1 MNGWSPILNRPRT
14 PCLNTGVSLGRYFDA
29 PSAFFFRRTGLY
41 DVWGKRRVEE
51 GMMKIMDYLKEEWVI
66 PDLKGTDKQSILREL
81 SGVLVRPCQVA
92 SVEEL
97 LQVLLDR
104 EKLGSTGIGEGI
116 AIPHGRLK
124 KLKKFFISFGRSIK
138 GVDFDSIDRNLSR
151 LFFLVMAPENSAV
164 DNLKLLSRIVN
175 LLKDS
180 SFKKRLI
187 EASSQKELFQIIS
200 EEDEKY

>member
-1 MNGWSPILNRPRT
+1 
-14 PCLNTGVSLGRYFDA
+14 
-29 PSAFFFRRTGLY
+29 
-41 DVWGKRRVEE
+41 
-51 GMMKIMDYLKEEWVI
+51 MKILDYLDEEWVI
-66 PDLKGTDKQSILREL
+66 ADLQGLDKTSLLKEL
-81 SGVLVRPCQVA
+81 SSVLVKPCKVT

-124 KLKKFFISFGRSIK
+124 KLKKFFISFGRSVK
-138 GVDFDSIDRNLSR
+138 GVDFDSIDRKPSQ

-164 DNLKLLSRIVN
+164 DNLKLLSRIVT
-175 LLKDS
+175 LLKEP

-187 EASSQKELFQIIS
+187 EASSRKELFQIIS

>member
-1 MNGWSPILNRPRT
+1 
-14 PCLNTGVSLGRYFDA
+14 
-29 PSAFFFRRTGLY
+29 
-41 DVWGKRRVEE
+41 
-51 GMMKIMDYLKEEWVI
+51 MMKIMDYLDEEWVI
-66 PDLKGTDKQSILREL
+66 GDLQGADKTSILKEL
-81 SGVLVRPCQVA
+81 SGVLVNPCKAA

-124 KLKKFFISFGRSIK
+124 KLKKFFISFGRSVK
-138 GVDFDSIDRNLSR
+138 GVDFDSIDQKPSQ

-164 DNLKLLSRIVN
+164 DNLKLLSRIVT
-175 LLKDS
+175 LLKEP
-180 SFKKRLI
+180 SFKKRLM
-187 EASSQKELFQIIS
+187 EAPSRKELFKIIS

>member
-1 MNGWSPILNRPRT
+1 
-14 PCLNTGVSLGRYFDA
+14 
-29 PSAFFFRRTGLY
+29 
-41 DVWGKRRVEE
+41 
-51 GMMKIMDYLKEEWVI
+51 MMKIMDYLDEEWVI
-66 PDLKGTDKQSILREL
+66 ADLQGTDKASILKEL
-81 SGVLVRPCQVA
+81 SSVLVKPCKA
-92 SVEEL
+92 TSGEEL

-124 KLKKFFISFGRSIK
+124 KLKKFFISFGRSVQ
-138 GVDFDSIDRNLSR
+138 GVDFDSIDRKPSH

-164 DNLKLLSRIVN
+164 DNLKLLSRIVT
-175 LLKDS
+175 LLKEP

-187 EASSQKELFQIIS
+187 EASTRKELFQIIS

>member
-1 MNGWSPILNRPRT
+1 
-14 PCLNTGVSLGRYFDA
+14 
-29 PSAFFFRRTGLY
+29 
-41 DVWGKRRVEE
+41 
-51 GMMKIMDYLKEEWVI
+51 MKIMDYLNEEWVI
-66 PDLKGTDKQSILREL
+66 SDLKGTDKPSILKEL
-81 SGVLVRPCQVA
+81 SNVLVKPCQVA

-124 KLKKFFISFGRSIK
+124 KLKKFFVSFGRSLK
-138 GVDFDSIDRNLSR
+138 GVDFDSIDRKPSQ

-164 DNLKLLSRIVN
+164 DNLKLLGRIVT
-175 LLKDS
+175 LLKEP
-180 SFKKRLI
+180 SFKKRLM
-187 EASSQKELFQIIS
+187 EAPSQKELFQVIS

>member
-1 MNGWSPILNRPRT
+1 
-14 PCLNTGVSLGRYFDA
+14 
-29 PSAFFFRRTGLY
+29 
-41 DVWGKRRVEE
+41 
-51 GMMKIMDYLKEEWVI
+51 MKILDYLDEEWVI
-66 PDLKGTDKQSILREL
+66 ADLQGLDKTSLLKEL
-81 SGVLVRPCQVA
+81 SSVLVKPCKVT

-124 KLKKFFISFGRSIK
+124 KLKKFFISFGRSVK
-138 GVDFDSIDRNLSR
+138 GVDFDAIDRKPSQ

-164 DNLKLLSRIVN
+164 DNLKLLSRIVT
-175 LLKDS
+175 LLKEP
-180 SFKKRLI
+180 SFKKRLM
-187 EASSQKELFQIIS
+187 EAPSRKELFKVIA

>member
-1 MNGWSPILNRPRT
+1 
-14 PCLNTGVSLGRYFDA
+14 
-29 PSAFFFRRTGLY
+29 
-41 DVWGKRRVEE
+41 
-51 GMMKIMDYLKEEWVI
+51 MMKISDYLNEEWVLS
-66 PDLKGTDKQSILREL
+66 DLKGTDKPSVLREL
-81 SGVLVRPCQVA
+81 SNVLVKPCQVT

-124 KLKKFFISFGRSIK
+124 KLKKFFVSFGRSVK
-138 GVDFDSIDRNLSR
+138 GVDFDSIDQKPSH
-151 LFFLVMAPENSAV
+151 LFFLVIAPENSAV
-164 DNLKLLSRIVN
+164 DNLKLLGRIVT
-175 LLKDS
+175 LLKEP

-187 EASSQKELFQIIS
+187 EAPSQRELFQVIS

>member
-1 MNGWSPILNRPRT
+1 
-14 PCLNTGVSLGRYFDA
+14 
-29 PSAFFFRRTGLY
+29 
-41 DVWGKRRVEE
+41 
-51 GMMKIMDYLKEEWVI
+51 MKIMDYLNEEWVI
-66 PDLKGTDKQSILREL
+66 PNLQGTDKPSILKEL
-81 SGVLVRPCQVA
+81 SSLLVKPCQVT

-124 KLKKFFISFGRSIK
+124 KLKNFFISFGRSLK
-138 GVDFDSIDRNLSR
+138 GVDFDSIDRKPSQ

-164 DNLKLLSRIVN
+164 DNLKLLSRIVT
-175 LLKDS
+175 LLKEP
-180 SFKKRLI
+180 SFKKRLM
-187 EASSQKELFQIIS
+187 EAPSQKELFQIIA